1 MSDNIQNFDLT
12 RRLFLQSSALG
23 LTATAS
29 GLLLPKSALAEPKV
43 SAAIKIVIAGG
54 GAAGLATASRLAE
67 RLDEKAEII
76 VIEPNKHHIYQPGF
90 TLIAAGLK
98 PADYSVSD
106 TGDYLPPQVK
116 WIEAKVEEFNPD
128 ANQVRLSN
136 GENLNYDYLFVTTG
150 LKLDYDA
157 IEGMDTKL
165 IGTNG
170 LGSIYHSAVGA
181 EKTWKLL
188 DEFSR
193 KGGNA
198 VLLRPNTEMKCS
210 GAPLKYTFIVRD
222 YLHRRGTLAKSHI
235 SYNSNNGSFFSVPIV
250 SEKVRMMFEARD
262 IHYHYHRILKAIDP
276 AKRIATFESKDE
288 GKVELPYD
296 FINVI
301 PPQVA
306 PDAVRNSPLA
316 WQTGPWKNEGW
327 MEVSKSTLR
336 HVRYPNVFGVGDI
349 AGVPKGKTAA
359 SVKWQVP
366 VAVDHLICEL
376 QGKESQLIYNGYTS
390 CPLITEVGRAMLVEF
405 DYNNNLQP
413 SFPGII
419 HPLED
424 SWTSW
429 LLETIGLKPTYLS
442 MLRGKA

>member
-1 MSDNIQNFDLT
+1 MTDKKSINHS
-12 RRLFLQSSALG
+12 RRLFLQASAAG
-23 LTATAS
+23 ITIAAS
-29 GLLLPKSALAEPKV
+29 GLSLSQTAQARPKLSVAT
-43 SAAIKIVIAGG
+43 KIIIAGG
-54 GAAGLATASRLAE
+54 GAAGLATASRLSAL
-67 RLDEKAEII
+67 LDDKAEII
-76 VIEPNKHHIYQPGF
+76 VIEPSKHHHYQPGY

-98 PADYSVSD
+98 PANYSVSN
-106 TGDYLPPQVK
+106 TARYLPARVK
-116 WIEAKVEEFNPD
+116 WVESLVAEFNPD
-128 ANQVRLSN
+128 SN
-136 GENLNYDYLFVTTG
+136 EVILDNGDRLNYDYLFVTTG

-157 IEGMDTKL
+157 IEGMDTNL

-170 LGSIYHSAVGA
+170 LGSIYHSPTSA

-193 KGGNA
+193 KRGDA

-210 GAPLKYTFIVRD
+210 GAPLKYTFIVHD
-222 YLHRRGTLAKSHI
+222 YLRRRGTLKQSKVI
-235 SYNSNNGSFFSVPIV
+235 YNSNNGTFFSVPIV
-250 SEKVRMMFEARD
+250 SEKVRMMFEERGID
-262 IHYHYHRILKAIDP
+262 YHYHRILKAIDP
-276 AKRIATFESKDE
+276 NRRIATFETKDE
-288 GKVELPYD
+288 GKVELHYD

-306 PDAVRNSPLA
+306 PDAVRHSPLA
-316 WQTGPWKNEGW
+316 WQDGVWQNEGW
-327 MEVSKSTLR
+327 LEVNKNTLR
-336 HVRYPNVFGVGDI
+336 HVRYPNVFGIGDI

-376 QGKESQLIYNGYTS
+376 QGKESQLLYNGYTS
-390 CPLITEVGRAMLVEF
+390 CPLITQVGRAMLVEF

-429 LLETIGLKPTYLS
+429 ILETIGLKPTYLS
-442 MLRGKA
+442 MLRGRA